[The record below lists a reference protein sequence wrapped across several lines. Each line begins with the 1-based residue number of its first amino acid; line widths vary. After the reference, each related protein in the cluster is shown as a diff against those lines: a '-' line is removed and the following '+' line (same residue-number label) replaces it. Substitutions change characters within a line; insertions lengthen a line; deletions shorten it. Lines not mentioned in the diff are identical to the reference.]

1 MASQR
6 TNILA
11 TNSNHGAS
19 SSSNASSRS
28 INNGGLVVGRSS
40 LSPTPPATAPM
51 MPMSM
56 STSTPSSSSSSSSSS
71 SRGRNDASF
80 QPSLILS
87 QILCLQCFHYLV
99 LGLIFQINH
108 VLYATTVT
116 IDRIFTDEY
125 LNVWSAYGWIDNAAV
140 LTSCFVG

>member
-6 TNILA
+6 SNIIA
-11 TNSNHGAS
+11 ANSNHGAS
-19 SSSNASSRS
+19 SSSNGSSRS
-28 INNGGLVVGRSS
+28 NTNNGCLVAGRSS
-40 LSPTPPATAPM
+40 HSPTLPANAPM

-56 STSTPSSSSSSSSSS
+56 SMSTSSSSSS
-71 SRGRNDASF
+71 SRGHNDASF
-80 QPSLILS
+80 QPGLILS
-87 QILCLQCFHYLV
+87 QILCLQCFHYFV
-99 LGLIFQINH
+99 IGLIFQINH

>member
-6 TNILA
+6 SNIIA
-11 TNSNHGAS
+11 ANSNHGAS
-19 SSSNASSRS
+19 SSSNGSSRS
-28 INNGGLVVGRSS
+28 NTNNGCLVAGRSS
-40 LSPTPPATAPM
+40 HSPTPPANAPM

-56 STSTPSSSSSSSSSS
+56 SMSTSSSSSSSS
-71 SRGRNDASF
+71 SRGHNDASF
-80 QPSLILS
+80 QPGLILS
-87 QILCLQCFHYLV
+87 QILCLQCFHYFV
-99 LGLIFQINH
+99 IGLIFQINH

>member
-6 TNILA
+6 SNIIA
-11 TNSNHGAS
+11 ANSNHGAS
-19 SSSNASSRS
+19 SSSNGSSRS
-28 INNGGLVVGRSS
+28 NTNNGCLVAGRSS
-40 LSPTPPATAPM
+40 HSPTPPANAPM

-56 STSTPSSSSSSSSSS
+56 SMSTSSSSSS
-71 SRGRNDASF
+71 SRGHNDASF
-80 QPSLILS
+80 QPGLILS
-87 QILCLQCFHYLV
+87 QILCLQCFHYFV
-99 LGLIFQINH
+99 IGLIFQINH